1 VKVHKLSFTSHNLM
15 DLHFGTETERGHDK
29 DDITILRIKDQAC
42 TQMGLMFKPECGP
55 YVNAGPLDE
64 VELWF
69 RGGAE
74 ARGLI
79 ELMKLAI
86 AVYEAQ
92 SRGEEFGRRSDENEW
107 TTCVYGEEVTYDG
120 FVEEDAN
127 EVRHLMEHADYDFRV
142 EPGSEE

>member
-1 VKVHKLSFTSHNLM
+1 MKVHKLSFTSHNLM
-15 DLHFGTETERGHDK
+15 DLHFGTETGRGGDK
-29 DDITILRIKDQAC
+29 DDITILRIKDQSC

-55 YVNAGPLDE
+55 YVSTGPLDE

-92 SRGEEFGRRSDENEW
+92 SRGEEFIREVDAEG
-107 TTCVYGEEVTYDG
+107 EVTYDG
-120 FVEEDAN
+120 VVEEDAN
-127 EVRHLMEHADYDFRV
+127 EARYLMEHADFDFTV